1 MKQVWNILCHFYQPC
16 FRCAEHSTYIQAKH
30 TISYKAFYNQI
41 VFIHFLFDA
50 FVFKK
55 MRDMS
60 QKQPMQ
66 VEVAV
71 LPQEAK
77 EGLMKYT
84 FILYFILNL

>member
-1 MKQVWNILCHFYQPC
+1 
-16 FRCAEHSTYIQAKH
+16 
-30 TISYKAFYNQI
+30 
-41 VFIHFLFDA
+41 
-50 FVFKK
+50 
-55 MRDMS
+55 MS